1 MLWWFLQSLL
11 KSGSESEQLKPNI
24 WQIELIS
31 TTWIAQIKCIAF
43 YIDRIYFSCQL
54 FLSIIHFRGI
64 YFREP
69 YAAWCVL
76 RVCML
81 WICEILVDVFCLA
94 IYRYF
99 IRLKHTSLLSI
110 KLKSGIHS
118 IYTWCAY
125 TYVNWMFNMILK
137 RHTILELITC
147 TVWSKL
153 SYQNVYRKLCSF

>member
-1 MLWWFLQSLL
+1 MLWWFRQSFL
-11 KSGSESEQLKPNI
+11 KSGSETELLKPNI

-64 YFREP
+64 YIREP

-81 WICEILVDVFCLA
+81 WIFEILVDVFCLA
-94 IYRYF
+94 IYWYL

-118 IYTWCAY
+118 IYMCKHMMCIY
-125 TYVNWMFNMILK
+125 I
-137 RHTILELITC
+137 C
-147 TVWSKL
+147 KL
-153 SYQNVYRKLCSF
+153 NV

>member
-1 MLWWFLQSLL
+1 MYCFLD
-11 KSGSESEQLKPNI
+11 
-24 WQIELIS
+24 
-31 TTWIAQIKCIAF
+31 C
-43 YIDRIYFSCQL
+43 IYFSCQL
-54 FLSIIHFRGI
+54 LLSIIHFRGI
-64 YFREP
+64 YIREP

-118 IYTWCAY
+118 IYMCKHMMCIYICKLNVQYDIKHAHDIR
-125 TYVNWMFNMILK
+125 TYYMYG
-137 RHTILELITC
+137 LIGI
-147 TVWSKL
+147 KL
-153 SYQNVYRKLCSF
+153 SKCIQKMVLVLVSRTAFKP